1 MEFVDLPLCQ
11 REYQDLAMAEALI
24 NPGDVLLISGNA
36 VKSLGD
42 YNVEFS
48 GSGVRQQRIDATP
61 VHDFSTAYGI
71 IRVGADD
78 RPALA
83 LRPVTAEA
91 QLIFDARLAL
101 RC

>member
-48 GSGVRQQRIDATP
+48 GSGVRQQRIDATFANSNP
-61 VHDFSTAYGI
+61 TSSALQPDSPQEVSWRAACSTTRTI
-71 IRVGADD
+71 DD
-78 RPALA
+78 NR
-83 LRPVTAEA
+83 
-91 QLIFDARLAL
+91 F
-101 RC
+101 